1 MHADL
6 SFDQAPPI
14 SVPFRFF
21 LTAPWFGVA
30 AGLLLL
36 WQGGD
41 LLVSRWMPGALAFTH
56 LLVLGFMLQAMTG
69 ALFQFVPVAAGG
81 NLWRASTVATVVHP
95 ALACGALLLCAGFVF
110 SWPVCLEAAAVLIAS
125 AGALFLGTLGRALAT
140 TPAVGATVAG
150 LRGAALGLAVTLG
163 LGVCLVAGLVAG
175 HDIPVVEVIKVHAAW
190 GLGGWALLLLAGVA
204 STVVPMFQVTPPY
217 PLKPAKAFPWLVGGG
232 LLLWSAR
239 LAGVAE
245 GLANAGL
252 LAVLVLAIG
261 FCATTLRLQAR
272 RRRKVDDAN
281 VLMMRSAM
289 VTGLAGALLCG
300 WLACGLPGSDDSRL
314 QVATGVL
321 LVAPFVFAIN
331 GMLYKIVPFLNWLH
345 LQRHGGPRALP
356 PNMNKMIPAR
366 SMERQARAQLLAF
379 ALLLAASQWP
389 ALARLAGAALVVS
402 FGWLGW
408 NLIGAVAIYR
418 RFKSQIPAAAP
429 HGNL

>member
-30 AGLLLL
+30 AGLLLF

-81 NLWRASTVATVVHP
+81 NLWRASTVAALVHP
-95 ALACGALLLCAGFVF
+95 AFAAGTLLLCAGFVF
-110 SWPVCLEAAAVLIAS
+110 SWPACLEAAAVLVAA
-125 AGALFLGTLGRALAT
+125 AGALFVGTLGRALVA

-150 LRGAALGLAVTLG
+150 LRGAAVGLAVTLSLGACLITG
-163 LGVCLVAGLVAG
+163 LAAG
-175 HDIPVVEVIKVHAAW
+175 HDIPVIEVTRVHAAW

-204 STVVPMFQVTPPY
+204 ATVVPMFQVTPPY
-217 PLKPAKAFPWLVGGG
+217 PLKPAKAFPVLVGGA
-232 LLLWSAR
+232 LMLWSAR

-245 GLANAGL
+245 AIANAGL
-252 LAVLVLAIG
+252 LAVLALAAG
-261 FCATTLRLQAR
+261 FCIATLRLQAR

-289 VTGLAGALLCG
+289 VTGLAGAVLCG

-331 GMLYKIVPFLNWLH
+331 GMLYKIVPFLDWLH
-345 LQRHGGPRALP
+345 LKRLGGPRALP
-356 PNMNKMIPAR
+356 PNMNRMIPPRA
-366 SMERQARAQLLAF
+366 MDWQARVQLGAF
-379 ALLLAASQWP
+379 ALLLSASLWP
-389 ALARLAGAALVVS
+389 AMARPAGAALVVS
-402 FGWLGW
+402 FAWLGR
-408 NLIGAVAIYR
+408 NLIAGVASYR
-418 RFKSQIPAAAP
+418 GFKSRITPAR
-429 HGNL
+429 

>member
-30 AGLLLL
+30 AGVLLL

-41 LLVSRWMPGALAFTH
+41 LLLSRWMPGALALTH

-95 ALACGALLLCAGFVF
+95 AFAAGAALLSAGFVF
-110 SWPVCLEAAAVLIAS
+110 SWPAALEAAAVLIAA
-125 AGALFLGTLGRALAT
+125 AGILFLGTLGRALVT

-150 LRGAALGLAVTLG
+150 LRGATVGLAVTLS
-163 LGVCLVAGLVAG
+163 LGACLIAGLAAG
-175 HDIPVVEVIKVHAAW
+175 HDIPVIEVTKVHAAW
-190 GLGGWALLLLAGVA
+190 GLGGWALPLLAGVA
-204 STVVPMFQVTPPY
+204 VTVVPMFQVTPAYAPR
-217 PLKPAKAFPWLVGGG
+217 PAKAFPWLVASG
-232 LLLWSAR
+232 LLLWSTR

-245 GLANAGL
+245 GIANAGL
-252 LAVLVLAIG
+252 LAVLALAAG
-261 FCATTLRLQAR
+261 FCVSTLRLQAR

-289 VTGLAGALLCG
+289 VTGLAAALLCG
-300 WLACGLPGSDDSRL
+300 WLACGLPGSDDGRL
-314 QVATGVL
+314 QVATGIL

-331 GMLYKIVPFLNWLH
+331 GMLYKIVPFLDWLH
-345 LQRHGGPRALP
+345 LKRLGGPRALP
-356 PNMNKMIPAR
+356 PNMNRMIPPKA
-366 SMERQARAQLLAF
+366 MDWQARAQLAAF
-379 ALLLAASQWP
+379 ALLLVAAIWP
-389 ALARLAGAALVVS
+389 AMARPAGMALIVS
-402 FGWLGW
+402 FAWLGR
-408 NLIGAVAIYR
+408 NLVEGVRSYR
-418 RFKSQIPAAAP
+418 LYKGRIQPPA
-429 HGNL
+429 